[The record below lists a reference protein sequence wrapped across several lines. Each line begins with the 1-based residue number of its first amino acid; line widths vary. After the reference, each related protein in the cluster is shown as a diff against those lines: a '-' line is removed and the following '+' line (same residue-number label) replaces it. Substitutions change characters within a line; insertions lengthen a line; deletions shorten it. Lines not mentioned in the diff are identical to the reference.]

1 MAFRLK
7 ISIYPI
13 TLLLL
18 VLFYGCHSLPPS
30 EPLAEEKGFD
40 PRELSWQQVSM
51 PGDLLGDWYRE
62 GKIDLTV
69 GKDTLRVQGTLSLI

>member
-40 PRELSWQQVSM
+40 PSF
-51 PGDLLGDWYRE
+51 
-62 GKIDLTV
+62 I
-69 GKDTLRVQGTLSLI
+69 